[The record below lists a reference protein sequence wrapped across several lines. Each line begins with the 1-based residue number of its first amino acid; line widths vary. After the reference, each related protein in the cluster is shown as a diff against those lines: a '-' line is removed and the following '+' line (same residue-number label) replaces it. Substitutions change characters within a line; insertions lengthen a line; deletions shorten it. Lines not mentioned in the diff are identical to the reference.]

1 MKKMIITSWNT
12 GETLKKVALKY
23 PDRSVTYKV
32 EYLGAR
38 KYLVIRDYYTNDIL
52 QKIDVNNYGSIEFR
66 IA

>member
-32 EYLGAR
+32 ERLGAR
-38 KYLVIRDYYTNDIL
+38 NYLVIRDYHTNDIL
-52 QKIDVNNYGSIEFR
+52 QKINVNDYGSIEFR